1 MEEKSL
7 HGDGRYLV
15 DGCVG
20 GGGAGGAVLGCVHG
34 GLRFEV
40 VLRIELGDGRR
51 LAPVFNIRHN

>member
-1 MEEKSL
+1 M

-15 DGCVG
+15 DGWVG
-20 GGGAGGAVLGCVHG
+20 GGGAGGALLGGVRG
-34 GLRFEV
+34 GLWLEV